1 MKIKLKVS
9 LLFCVVFIA
18 SIFMSMA
25 AFAEANIAEVRV
37 TINID
42 GYRKIFDYGPI
53 IVNNRTLLPL
63 RGLLTEL
70 GVPNDDQHI
79 MWNAGEKSVTVI
91 KGNKKIYLKV
101 GSTQTLVDNVPTTI
115 DVAPVNYKDR
125 VYIPVRFISQSLNMK
140 TVWYEYTKT
149 VFIKSPDEDKKLPKI
164 YFVASLKSD
173 ADVNLFFDFNS
184 PEDISVILEL
194 KGTLK
199 SVELANH
206 NESLISG
213 TDYEV
218 NGNVLTIKSSYLK
231 KLTSKYDSIF
241 LRSNTDPPGGFSI
254 CIINPPKAAR

>member
-1 MKIKLKVS
+1 
-9 LLFCVVFIA
+9 
-18 SIFMSMA
+18 MSTA
-25 AFAEANIAEVRV
+25 VFAEANIVEAHGV

-42 GYRKIFDYGPI
+42 GYRKNFDCGPI
-53 IVNNRTLLPL
+53 IVNSRTLLPL

-79 MWNAGEKSVTVI
+79 IWNAGEKSVTI
-91 KGNKKIYLKV
+91 LKGNKKIYLKV
-101 GSTQTLVDNVPTTI
+101 GSTQALVDSAPTTI

-125 VYIPVRFISQSLNMK
+125 VYIPVRFISQSLSMK
-140 TVWYEYTKT
+140 TAWDEYTKT
-149 VFIKSPDEDKKLPKI
+149 VFIKSPDEDKKLPEI
-164 YFVASLKSD
+164 YFIASMKSD
-173 ADVNLFFDFNS
+173 LCVTQFFDFNS

-213 TDYEV
+213 IDYEV

-231 KLTSKYDSIF
+231 KLTSKYYSIF
-241 LRSNTDPPGGFSI
+241 IASNTEPPGGFSI
-254 CIINPPKAAR
+254 CIINPPKSER